1 MRVLIREVQTELA
14 ELDQRIAC
22 YDWRVR
28 ELFRHSELCQ
38 RLGKIEGIGP
48 VTATALIAAV
58 GEGDRTCFKNGRQ
71 FAAWLGLVPKRRSN
85 GGRARLFGI
94 STRGDRYLRTLMIHG
109 AREVEV
115 RENHRGSRRRRCTA
129 ASGSRI
135 YVSSCDRRS

>member
-1 MRVLIREVQTELA
+1 M
-14 ELDQRIAC
+14 
-22 YDWRVR
+22 
-28 ELFRHSELCQ
+28 
-38 RLGKIEGIGP
+38 
-48 VTATALIAAV
+48 TATALIAAV

-115 RENHRGSRRRRCTA
+115 RENPSGLA
-129 ASGSRI
+129 ATTLYSRI
-135 YVSSCDRRS
+135 RKPDIRQQL